1 MFAQRKLE
9 NIYCILKLPYKLKK
23 RRRKQNIIVVKILSF
38 LQYMLGQVIF
48 KTFSLFQS

>member
-23 RRRKQNIIVVKILSF
+23 GEENKIL
-38 LQYMLGQVIF
+38 
-48 KTFSLFQS
+48 